1 MCFRHLTECVMGL
14 ACHKPR
20 SVGCSPLLQEPPQ
33 PVCDHCASL
42 PAMSSVHSSS
52 SDMLGPMQYI
62 SHRLELQQYE
72 ERLEVHLEIKLDDF
86 HEKVQV
92 LWSGGWC

>member
-1 MCFRHLTECVMGL
+1 
-14 ACHKPR
+14 
-20 SVGCSPLLQEPPQ
+20 
-33 PVCDHCASL
+33 
-42 PAMSSVHSSS
+42 
-52 SDMLGPMQYI
+52 MLGPMQYI
-62 SHRLELQQYE
+62 SRRLELQQYE

>member
-1 MCFRHLTECVMGL
+1 MDPGRWD
-14 ACHKPR
+14 AP
-20 SVGCSPLLQEPPQ
+20 PLLQEPPQ
-33 PVCDHCASL
+33 PVSDRRASV
-42 PAMSSVHSSS
+42 PAMASAHSMS
-52 SDMLGPMQYI
+52 SDTLGPTQDI
-62 SHRLELQQYE
+62 SRRLELQQYE